1 MSRSYRKNK
10 IIGNVKN
17 ADSEKKDKT
26 NANKKLRRLV
36 KVRIAKK
43 TETLPLLKE
52 ISNIW
57 SFAKDGK
64 YYWAGMTKKDSSK

>member
-1 MSRSYRKNK
+1 MSHSHRKNK
-10 IIGNVKN
+10 IFGNVKN

-36 KVRIAKK
+36 KVRIARQK
-43 TETLPLLKE
+43 ETLPLLKE

-64 YYWAGMTKKDSSK
+64 QYWANAEKKDMSK

>member
-1 MSRSYRKNK
+1 MSHSYRINK
-10 IIGNVKN
+10 IVGNTCKT
-17 ADSEKKDKT
+17 SEKKDKT

-36 KVRIAKK
+36 KVRIARQ

-52 ISNIW
+52 LSNIW

-64 YYWAGMTKKDSSK
+64 HYWAGMTKKDSSK

>member
-10 IIGNVKN
+10 IVGNVKN

-36 KVRIAKK
+36 KVRIARQ

-64 YYWAGMTKKDSSK
+64 HYWEGMTKKDSSK